1 MKECRTKK
9 CCKNLAGSW
18 VRGCPEFERII
29 CDDWLFFYCSR
40 KRREADNYK
49 FLAVHVIVLNVVDTS
64 NSVGTEV
71 EIFVLDAISTS
82 PLPDKALSSENLKDL
97 ILIMQQRNLLTY
109 TLKSV
114 DEVIPPP
121 PLASGKTKES
131 TSKAPVIAGVIIA
144 VLVLI
149 GLVFA
154 IWMYNRRRK
163 NKK

>member
-1 MKECRTKK
+1 
-9 CCKNLAGSW
+9 
-18 VRGCPEFERII
+18 
-29 CDDWLFFYCSR
+29 
-40 KRREADNYK
+40 
-49 FLAVHVIVLNVVDTS
+49 VHVIVLNVVDTS

-71 EIFVLDAISTS
+71 EIFVLDPTSTS
-82 PLPDKALSSENLKDL
+82 PLPDKAFSSENLKNL
-97 ILIMQQRNLLTY
+97 ILIMQQRNLLPY
-109 TLKSV
+109 TLKYV
-114 DEVIPPP
+114 GQVKPQQ
-121 PLASGKTKES
+121 ASGKKES

>member
-1 MKECRTKK
+1 
-9 CCKNLAGSW
+9 
-18 VRGCPEFERII
+18 
-29 CDDWLFFYCSR
+29 
-40 KRREADNYK
+40 
-49 FLAVHVIVLNVVDTS
+49 VHVIVLNVVDTS

>member
-1 MKECRTKK
+1 M
-9 CCKNLAGSW
+9 
-18 VRGCPEFERII
+18 
-29 CDDWLFFYCSR
+29 
-40 KRREADNYK
+40 
-49 FLAVHVIVLNVVDTS
+49 HVIVLNVVDTS

-71 EIFVLDAISTS
+71 EIFVLDPISTS

-97 ILIMQQRNLLTY
+97 ILIMQQRNLLPY

-114 DEVIPPP
+114 DQVKPQQ
-121 PLASGKTKES
+121 ASGKKES

-144 VLVLI
+144 FLVLI